1 MSSLTFVLL
10 RCSRL
15 DTDAVH
21 RLNSVIAEDYGI
33 FESLHSEHVPI
44 GIWFLT
50 GNYLAF
56 SDLVKLIGQA
66 AWHRPQQVQV
76 FSMTEH
82 EDKFIESSL
91 EPVEIFARMIS
102 SGSEW
107 VFQEYVK
114 GEQ

>member
-21 RLNSVIAEDYGI
+21 RLK
-33 FESLHSEHVPI
+33 SLHSEHVPI

-66 AWHRPQQVQV
+66 AWRRPQQVQV